1 MPMLGWNGPQEITEG
16 GICSCCGKQADRLTM
31 IDDETAVC
39 DRCLDNR
46 YIRCDQCGEY
56 YSDDGN
62 VEMYE
67 VNGMTVCEYC
77 YEEMDESD
85 EE

>member
-1 MPMLGWNGPQEITEG
+1 MCAHIAWITV
-16 GICSCCGKQADRLTM
+16 TYN
-31 IDDETAVC
+31 V
-39 DRCLDNR
+39 
-46 YIRCDQCGEY
+46 DQCGEY

-77 YEEMDESD
+77 YEDMDESD
-85 EE
+85 EK

>member
-1 MPMLGWNGPQEITEG
+1 MPMLGWNGPREDEHG
-16 GICSCCGKQADRLTM
+16 GICSCCGKHADTLTM
-31 IDDETAVC
+31 VDDETYVC
-39 DRCLDNR
+39 PHCLDNR
-46 YIRCDQCGEY
+46 YIQCDQCGEY
-56 YSDDGN
+56 YPDN